1 MGEMIAIPVEEYR
14 DLRRAAEELADLR
27 TFDQAKAAMARG
39 EDEQVPAEIA
49 RRLIAGET
57 PLRVWRDFRGL
68 TQQRLSVASGVNRV
82 QIANIEIGHG
92 PRICGHFGQAGGCAW
107 DRRGRSGLNGSTMP

>member
-39 EDEQVPAEIA
+39 EDEQVPADIA

-82 QIANIEIGHG
+82 QIANIESGT
-92 PRICGHFGQAGGCAW
+92 A
-107 DRRGRSGLNGSTMP
+107 RGSVATLVKLADALGIAVDDLV

>member
-14 DLRRAAEELADLR
+14 HLRRAAEELVDLR
-27 TFDQAKAAMARG
+27 AFDRAKDAMARG
-39 EDEQVPAEIA
+39 EDEQVPADVA

-68 TQQRLSVASGVNRV
+68 TQQALSLASGVNRV
-82 QIANIEIGHG
+82 QIANIEAGTA
-92 PRICGHFGQAGGCAW
+92 CGSVATLVKLADALGIAV
-107 DRRGRSGLNGSTMP
+107 DDLV